1 MNFITYTECP
11 ISINGENFY
20 ATRASLSSTASL
32 HPDRVVG
39 GSLEGYGPTGPI
51 ADSVNLD
58 YYVSEANDSIMSLTG
73 NLPCSGSLGGV
84 NFSGAYL
91 TKYSINIAP
100 YRPIEVSV
108 SFDVYSGFYGSL
120 NGQSGDFNPS
130 LIDIANGAHTDLVN
144 FNSLKMGMDNPISID
159 YNIDCQRTPNY
170 VIGEEHPR
178 YVILGAIGKSMSIK
192 GENIGDLISYSGR
205 SSASMSITPKN
216 INNLSRGQTLE
227 CEGVIHSQNL
237 SVSAGGIVD
246 GTISI
251 SESYK

>member
-1 MNFITYTECP
+1 MNFIRYTECP

-20 ATRASLSSTASL
+20 ATRATLGSMASL
-32 HPDRVVG
+32 HPNRVVG
-39 GSLEGYGPTGPI
+39 GSLEGYGPTSAI
-51 ADSVNLD
+51 ADSVNLN
-58 YYVSEANDSIMSLTG
+58 YYVSEANDSVMSLTG
-73 NLPCSGSLGGV
+73 NLPCSGSFGGI

-91 TKYSINIAP
+91 TKYSISIVP
-100 YRPIEVSV
+100 YSPIEVSV
-108 SFDVYSGFYGSL
+108 SFNIYSGFSGSL
-120 NGQSGDFNPS
+120 NGQSGDFNTS
-130 LIDIANGAHTDLVN
+130 LIDIANGAHTDLLN
-144 FNSLKMGMDNPISID
+144 FNSLKMGMDNPVSID

-170 VIGEEHPR
+170 VIGEENPR
-178 YVILGAIGKSMSIK
+178 YVILGTIDKSMSIK

-227 CEGVIHSQNL
+227 CGGVIYSQNL

-246 GTISI
+246 GTIGI